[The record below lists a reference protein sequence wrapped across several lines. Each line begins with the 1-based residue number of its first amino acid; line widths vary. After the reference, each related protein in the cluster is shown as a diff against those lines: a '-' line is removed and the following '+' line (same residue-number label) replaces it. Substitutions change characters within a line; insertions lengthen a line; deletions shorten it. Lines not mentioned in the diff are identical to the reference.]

1 MEQNPEDP
9 HLINNLGLYD
19 LILGNEIS
27 PKFLQAAASSKCQI
41 MQHNKRIIDDKNFDS
56 NFLLFGPNLNWPTE
70 SQLSGIKSPY
80 LSFYKFPGLVEDAT
94 TPTYSFDLKKF
105 HESFIGEIDFENLK
119 THDCIYIWGINEKAK
134 LLLSYIDRFDD
145 SPEITLMDSNLLRN
159 LYKALKFT
167 NLKTY

>member
-1 MEQNPEDP
+1 M
-9 HLINNLGLYD
+9 
-19 LILGNEIS
+19 
-27 PKFLQAAASSKCQI
+27 
-41 MQHNKRIIDDKNFDS
+41 
-56 NFLLFGPNLNWPTE
+56 LFGPNLNWPTE

-145 SPEITLMDSNLLRN
+145 SPEITLMDSNPATQPVQGLEVYEPEDILTKPIRSN
-159 LYKALKFT
+159 CVFFLCMDSIHWELVEKRISESIKDFT
-167 NLKTY
+167 VWKLP